1 MENIDS
7 VIERLVAIK
16 GSRPGTLVQLSDK
29 EAFSLVAEAQRIVED
44 QPVMLEVQAPL
55 QIVGDIHGQY
65 PDLLRLFEFRGMPP
79 DANYLF
85 LGDYVDRGAN
95 GLECM
100 FLLMALKI
108 KHPEKVWLLRGNH
121 ECAAINRIYGFHD
134 ECKRNGGVE
143 SGWARGPRPPA
154 VALIRWWWPRGRS
167 PHVPEGSAAAG
178 GLEGSTP
185 PTTGRPCAP
194 PRRRYSIKLWK
205 SFQELFNSLPL
216 AAVVD
221 GKIFCIHGGLS
232 PDINSPSDLKRV
244 ARPVDVPDTGM
255 LCDTLWSDPDAEIT
269 GWAENDRGVAAPPD
283 PARSAPRR
291 APLTLSHPPLR
302 LRRCRTPSG
311 RTW

>member
-1 MENIDS
+1 MTRLLASQTPSAGKHASALCTRACSAAAEMENIDS

-154 VALIRWWWPRGRS
+154 VALFRWWWPRGRS

-178 GLEGSTP
+178 GLEGPRPPRLAGLPLLPGGATRSSCGRASRSFSTACRSPPSSMARSFASMVGCRPTSTRP
-185 PTTGRPCAP
+185 PT
-194 PRRRYSIKLWK
+194 
-205 SFQELFNSLPL
+205 
-216 AAVVD
+216 
-221 GKIFCIHGGLS
+221 
-232 PDINSPSDLKRV
+232 
-244 ARPVDVPDTGM
+244 
-255 LCDTLWSDPDAEIT
+255 
-269 GWAENDRGVAAPPD
+269 
-283 PARSAPRR
+283 
-291 APLTLSHPPLR
+291 
-302 LRRCRTPSG
+302 
-311 RTW
+311 